1 MSAGVVVALAHLD
14 HEGVLRD
21 LQAGGRNLEPATNLW
36 VLVVYADLTVARR
49 EWPNPAP
56 NIRVVVP
63 RPKGGTLLATR
74 LLEGQMQSDTSPAA
88 DSGVAA
94 PGPQDDALAREESI
108 LLAAVLKKD
117 RKATAE
123 FVARYADPVFGYVSQ
138 RLAPRGDLAEDVVQ
152 EVFLVA
158 LQKLDTFAGKSSVLG
173 WLLGIARHKVED
185 LYRARLREPEPFS
198 AIEDGSE
205 PAAVALPECGELID
219 RARAQ
224 EKTQRILARLPEAY
238 GLVLLWRYWEEH
250 STKEMAAQTGRTEKA
265 MERLLARAR
274 EHFRRLWDESERP

>member
-1 MSAGVVVALAHLD
+1 
-14 HEGVLRD
+14 
-21 LQAGGRNLEPATNLW
+21 
-36 VLVVYADLTVARR
+36 
-49 EWPNPAP
+49 
-56 NIRVVVP
+56 
-63 RPKGGTLLATR
+63 
-74 LLEGQMQSDTSPAA
+74 MQSDTPSAA
-88 DSGVAA
+88 ESGAA
-94 PGPQDDALAREESI
+94 TGAPQSNALASEEWI
-108 LLAAVLKKD
+108 LITAVLKKD

-123 FVARYADPVFGYVSQ
+123 FVSRYADPVYGYVSQ
-138 RLAPRGDLAEDVVQ
+138 RLAPRSDLVEDLVQ

-185 LYRARLREPEPFS
+185 LYRARLREPESFS
-198 AIEDGSE
+198 DIEDGSQSG
-205 PAAVALPECGELID
+205 PVDLPEFDELID

-250 STKEMAAQTGRTEKA
+250 STKEMAAQTGKTEKA

-274 EHFRRLWDESERP
+274 ALFRRLWEDDGP

>member
-1 MSAGVVVALAHLD
+1 
-14 HEGVLRD
+14 
-21 LQAGGRNLEPATNLW
+21 
-36 VLVVYADLTVARR
+36 
-49 EWPNPAP
+49 
-56 NIRVVVP
+56 
-63 RPKGGTLLATR
+63 
-74 LLEGQMQSDTSPAA
+74 MQSDRPSAA
-88 DSGVAA
+88 EPGVAA
-94 PGPQDDALAREESI
+94 RVPQGDQLASEERI
-108 LLAAVLKKD
+108 LLDAVLRKD

-123 FVARYADPVFGYVSQ
+123 FVSRYADPIYGYVSQ
-138 RLAPRGDLAEDVVQ
+138 RLAPRADLVEDLVQ

-185 LYRARLREPEPFS
+185 LYRARLREPESFS
-198 AIEDGSE
+198 DIEDSPQSG
-205 PAAVALPECGELID
+205 PVDLPEFDELID

-250 STKEMAAQTGRTEKA
+250 SAKEMAAQTGKTEKA

-274 EHFRRLWDESERP
+274 AHFRRLWEGEGP

>member
-1 MSAGVVVALAHLD
+1 MQPDTPSAA
-14 HEGVLRD
+14 E
-21 LQAGGRNLEPATNLW
+21 
-36 VLVVYADLTVARR
+36 
-49 EWPNPAP
+49 
-56 NIRVVVP
+56 
-63 RPKGGTLLATR
+63 
-74 LLEGQMQSDTSPAA
+74 
-88 DSGVAA
+88 SGVATA
-94 PGPQDDALAREESI
+94 VPQDDTLASEEWI
-108 LLAAVLKKD
+108 LLDAVLKKD

-123 FVARYADPVFGYVSQ
+123 FVSRYADPVYGYVSQ
-138 RLAPRGDLAEDVVQ
+138 RLAPRADLVEDLVQ

-198 AIEDGSE
+198 AIEDVSKSD
-205 PAAVALPECGELID
+205 PVALPEFDELID

-250 STKEMAAQTGRTEKA
+250 STKEMAAQTGKTEKA

-274 EHFRRLWDESERP
+274 AHFRRLWEDDGP

>member
-1 MSAGVVVALAHLD
+1 
-14 HEGVLRD
+14 
-21 LQAGGRNLEPATNLW
+21 
-36 VLVVYADLTVARR
+36 
-49 EWPNPAP
+49 
-56 NIRVVVP
+56 
-63 RPKGGTLLATR
+63 
-74 LLEGQMQSDTSPAA
+74 MQSDTSPAA
-88 DSGVAA
+88 ESGVAA
-94 PGPQDDALAREESI
+94 PGPQGDALAREESI
-108 LLAAVLKKD
+108 LLAAVLRKD

-138 RLAPRGDLAEDVVQ
+138 RLAPRRDLAEDVVQ
-152 EVFLVA
+152 DVFLVA

-198 AIEDGSE
+198 AADEASE
-205 PAAVALPECGELID
+205 PAAVAVPEFDDLID

-224 EKTQRILARLPEAY
+224 EKTQRILAHLPEAY

-274 EHFRRLWDESERP
+274 EQFRRLWESERP